1 MYASQKYI
9 EAGESSNG
17 LSIHCVGVIING
29 WRLCAQV
36 KHLNTLG
43 VEQVAAAIHTQ
54 GLGLAD
60 NAVNAAYQ
68 FLARNFTLLSQVS
81 QLNCPSV
88 G

>member
-1 MYASQKYI
+1 MP
-9 EAGESSNG
+9 
-17 LSIHCVGVIING
+17 LDLCGV
-29 WRLCAQV
+29 QV

-68 FLARNFTLLSQVS
+68 FLTRNFTLLSQVS
-81 QLNCPSV
+81 LLPGQNYPWSQ
-88 G
+88 

>member
-1 MYASQKYI
+1 M
-9 EAGESSNG
+9 
-17 LSIHCVGVIING
+17 
-29 WRLCAQV
+29 

-68 FLARNFTLLSQVS
+68 FLTRNFTLLSQVS
-81 QLNCPSV
+81 LLPGQNYPWSQ
-88 G
+88 

>member
-1 MYASQKYI
+1 MCVWDVLR
-9 EAGESSNG
+9 G
-17 LSIHCVGVIING
+17 LCGM
-29 WRLCAQV
+29 QV

-68 FLARNFTLLSQVS
+68 FLARNFTLLSQVNS
-81 QLNCPSV
+81 QYASASFTMSSSTVLFATS
-88 G
+88 

>member
-1 MYASQKYI
+1 M
-9 EAGESSNG
+9 
-17 LSIHCVGVIING
+17 
-29 WRLCAQV
+29 QV

-68 FLARNFTLLSQVS
+68 FLARNFTLLSQVNS
-81 QLNCPSV
+81 HSPNLYPNQLLPHV
-88 G
+88 GKRWSFGDLLACV